1 MKSPQVALVTD
12 LTRGLSLHYCLH
24 IRKDRYTLGE
34 INSIAQQIC
43 EVNIIYV

>member
-1 MKSPQVALVTD
+1 MKPPQLALVTD